1 MIMQWLRALI
11 GKGEWRGAE
20 ERAHPQNAIETR
32 GLMGGEVV
40 LLAEDFGSAEVV
52 PRTEFAKTLKSGRPV
67 LIGVV
72 PANGDLS
79 RGHEVVLSKT
89 FQQAGETWFEMIDS
103 NHDHPLYLSNKELGT
118 ILLERGVGIPS
129 GRANGSEVVA
139 PGTEPE
145 FLQRSA
151 VRIAIHSITLV
162 L

>member
-1 MIMQWLRALI
+1 
-11 GKGEWRGAE
+11 
-20 ERAHPQNAIETR
+20 
-32 GLMGGEVV
+32 V

-52 PRTEFAKTLKSGRPV
+52 PRTEFARTLKSGRPV

-129 GRANGSEVVA
+129 GRANGSEVVGA
-139 PGTEPE
+139 GTEPE
-145 FLQRSA
+145 FLQQS
-151 VRIAIHSITLV
+151 VIHSISLV
-162 L
+162 LWPSFYAFPKCITLSAAERYAGTSA